1 MTEVISVMPL
11 WCPRCITIHPIV
23 AEGALGCASKQYES
37 VYIHII
43 YAPTLNKILYD
54 CSRAILLRTIFIVV

>member
-11 WCPRCITIHPIV
+11 WCPRCIRV
-23 AEGALGCASKQYES
+23 AEGALGCASKHYES

-54 CSRAILLRTIFIVV
+54 CSRAILLRTIVIVV